1 MMSNGPPARPDG
13 TVDDARWLFPQE
25 RAPPPRIPQTTNS
38 PSSSF
43 GFSHS
48 EWLGFSLSE
57 DHSAAIHYFDWRI
70 PLVHIAVAEFKK
82 RFESAIYNQLPS
94 SVVNRCY
101 EEWQLALAFLRSSED
116 KRSCHQ
122 AVLSLERDTVAC
134 DHLRQVHLT
143 RSSAQV
149 MTPPSPTTTT
159 TSSPPSLTHPTS
171 YLGVVIPPT
180 GGDFKLSSHVPQ
192 ATTAQESAAIMTHR
206 TARRRK
212 RPRRR
217 PCRRNRPRAPNNLD
231 EAIPSHPLP
240 ITGGTSMP
248 TTTHLASARANDR
261 DHRSNMSSPSL
272 LPMTLP
278 SPSHQPFTIEGGNST
293 YSGGGFNDSFRDNGA
308 ILPPRKCPRRKYRPR
323 RVCRRHNPRA
333 PNPLDHLL
341 CGGRHR
347 PRASNQSTVS

>member
-1 MMSNGPPARPDG
+1 MMSNGPPPARPDG

-25 RAPPPRIPQTTNS
+25 RAPPPRIPQTTIS

-57 DHSAAIHYFDWRI
+57 DHSAAIRYFDWRI
-70 PLVHIAVAEFKK
+70 PLDRIAVAGFKK
-82 RFESAIYNQLPS
+82 RFESAIYDQSPS

-149 MTPPSPTTTT
+149 MTPTSPTTTT

-171 YLGVVIPPT
+171 SLGVVIPPN
-180 GGDFKLSSHVPQ
+180 GGDCKLSSHVPQ

-217 PCRRNRPRAPNNLD
+217 PRHRNVPRAPNPAD

-240 ITGGTSMP
+240 TMGG
-248 TTTHLASARANDR
+248 
-261 DHRSNMSSPSL
+261 
-272 LPMTLP
+272 
-278 SPSHQPFTIEGGNST
+278 HQRRLQP
-293 YSGGGFNDSFRDNGA
+293 
-308 ILPPRKCPRRKYRPR
+308 ILSR
-323 RVCRRHNPRA
+323 RVQTIGILVCPCHR
-333 PNPLDHLL
+333 LL
-341 CGGRHR
+341 LLR
-347 PRASNQSTVS
+347 